1 MTVTDSHD
9 GAGDP
14 HKLEVMCLFTVTH
27 GRKMTKNVF
36 CIFFF
41 VPSNGRKDL
50 IVFSPNA
57 KIVALNDV
65 QK

>member
-14 HKLEVMCLFTVTH
+14 HKVEIMCLFTVTH
-27 GRKMTKNVF
+27 GCKMTKNV
-36 CIFFF
+36 FF